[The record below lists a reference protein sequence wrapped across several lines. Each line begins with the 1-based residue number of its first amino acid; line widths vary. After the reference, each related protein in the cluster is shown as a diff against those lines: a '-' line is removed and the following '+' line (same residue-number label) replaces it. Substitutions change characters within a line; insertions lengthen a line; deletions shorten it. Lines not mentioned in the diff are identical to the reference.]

1 MMVKLK
7 QNEEVSTYGCGLKTY
22 ELFFH
27 DKLSLWWSFLIKY
40 QAFQSFDWVFDLNIF
55 LCKDIQNVFW
65 FSIVDDG
72 QTRLQ

>member
-1 MMVKLK
+1 MKNYQLMVVDSRLM
-7 QNEEVSTYGCGLKTY
+7 NYFSMIN
-22 ELFFH
+22 
-27 DKLSLWWSFLIKY
+27 SLCDDRFIKY

-55 LCKDIQNVFW
+55 LCKDIQNIFW